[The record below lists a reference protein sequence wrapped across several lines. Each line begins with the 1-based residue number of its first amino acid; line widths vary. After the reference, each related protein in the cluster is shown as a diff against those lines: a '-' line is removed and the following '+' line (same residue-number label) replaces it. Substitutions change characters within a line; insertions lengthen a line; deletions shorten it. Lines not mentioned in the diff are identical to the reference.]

1 MEGLIIPIIIAVIS
15 MLFSNK
21 NKKNEKPT
29 KQMPPFSNQEVPREW
44 SPIEPKQE
52 RPKVKTLEDFA
63 NEVFGQLNEK
73 LEPKKQ
79 VVHEVKEEP
88 VQPVVQEAVKK
99 ERTFTRPELGA
110 TRPIVQQAKRASFNV
125 VPQTQQQ
132 LMQAIVT
139 SEILGPPKAKQRK

>member
-1 MEGLIIPIIIAVIS
+1 MEGLIMMIIIAVVS
-15 MLFSNK
+15 SLFSK
-21 NKKNEKPT
+21 GKQKEQPT

-44 SPIEPKQE
+44 TPLEPKQE

-73 LEPKKQ
+73 VEPKKQ
-79 VVHEVKEEP
+79 VVREVKEEP
-88 VQPVVQEAVKK
+88 VQPVVREFVKK

-110 TRPIVQQAKRASFNV
+110 SRPIIQQAKKQPFNV

>member
-1 MEGLIIPIIIAVIS
+1 MIIIAVIS
-15 MLFSNK
+15 SVLGK
-21 NKKNEKPT
+21 GKKKDEPT

-44 SPIEPKQE
+44 SPVEPKQE

-73 LEPKKQ
+73 VEPKKQ
-79 VVHEVKEEP
+79 VVREVKEEP
-88 VQPVVQEAVKK
+88 VRPVVQEFVRK
-99 ERTFTRPELGA
+99 ERTSTRPELGA
-110 TRPIVQQAKRASFNV
+110 TRPIVQQAKKSSFNV

>member
-1 MEGLIIPIIIAVIS
+1 MMIIIAVIS
-15 MLFSNK
+15 SVLGK
-21 NKKNEKPT
+21 GKKKDEPT

-44 SPIEPKQE
+44 SPVEPKQE

-73 LEPKKQ
+73 TEPKKQ
-79 VVHEVKEEP
+79 VVREVKEEP
-88 VQPVVQEAVKK
+88 VQPVVREFVKK
-99 ERTFTRPELGA
+99 ERTSTRPELGA
-110 TRPIVQQAKRASFNV
+110 SRPILQQAKKSSFNV
-125 VPQTQQQ
+125 VPKTQQQ

>member
-1 MEGLIIPIIIAVIS
+1 MEGLIMMIIIAVVS
-15 MLFSNK
+15 SLFSK
-21 NKKNEKPT
+21 GKQKEQPT

-44 SPIEPKQE
+44 SPVEPKQE

-73 LEPKKQ
+73 VEPKKQ
-79 VVHEVKEEP
+79 VVREVKEEP
-88 VQPVVQEAVKK
+88 VRPVVQEFVRK
-99 ERTFTRPELGA
+99 ERTSTRPELGA
-110 TRPIVQQAKRASFNV
+110 TRPIVQQAKKSSFNV

>member
-1 MEGLIIPIIIAVIS
+1 MMIIIAVVS
-15 MLFSNK
+15 SLFSK
-21 NKKNEKPT
+21 GRQKEQPT

-44 SPIEPKQE
+44 SPVEPKQE

-73 LEPKKQ
+73 MEPKKQ
-79 VVHEVKEEP
+79 VVREVEVPP
-88 VQPVVQEAVKK
+88 VQPVVREVVKK

-110 TRPIVQQAKRASFNV
+110 TRPLVQQAKKQLLNV
-125 VPQTQQQ
+125 VPRTQHE

>member
-1 MEGLIIPIIIAVIS
+1 MMIIIAVIS
-15 MLFSNK
+15 SVLGK
-21 NKKNEKPT
+21 GKKTDEPT

-44 SPIEPKQE
+44 SPVEPQQQ
-52 RPKVKTLEDFA
+52 RPKVKSLEDFA

-73 LEPKKQ
+73 TEPKKQ
-79 VVHEVKEEP
+79 VVREVKEEP
-88 VQPVVQEAVKK
+88 VRPVVQEFVRK
-99 ERTFTRPELGA
+99 ERTSTRPELGA
-110 TRPIVQQAKRASFNV
+110 TRPIVQQAKKSSFNV

>member
-1 MEGLIIPIIIAVIS
+1 
-15 MLFSNK
+15 
-21 NKKNEKPT
+21 
-29 KQMPPFSNQEVPREW
+29 MPPFSNQEVPREW
-44 SPIEPKQE
+44 SPVEPKQE

-73 LEPKKQ
+73 VEPKKQ
-79 VVHEVKEEP
+79 VVREVKEEP
-88 VQPVVQEAVKK
+88 VQPVVQEVVKK
-99 ERTFTRPELGA
+99 ERTSTRPELGA
-110 TRPIVQQAKRASFNV
+110 TRPIVQQAKKSSFNV

>member
-1 MEGLIIPIIIAVIS
+1 MEGLILAIIIAIIS
-15 MLFSNK
+15 SVLGK
-21 NKKNEKPT
+21 DKTKDKPT

-44 SPIEPKQE
+44 SPVEPKQE

-73 LEPKKQ
+73 MEPKKQ
-79 VVHEVKEEP
+79 AVREVKEEP
-88 VQPVVQEAVKK
+88 VQPVVREVVKK
-99 ERTFTRPELGA
+99 ERTSTRPELGA
-110 TRPIVQQAKRASFNV
+110 SRPIVQQAKKSSLNV
-125 VPQTQQQ
+125 VPRTQQQ

>member
-1 MEGLIIPIIIAVIS
+1 MMIIIAVVS
-15 MLFSNK
+15 SLFSK
-21 NKKNEKPT
+21 GKQKEQPT

-44 SPIEPKQE
+44 SPVEPKQE

-73 LEPKKQ
+73 VEPKKQ
-79 VVHEVKEEP
+79 VVREVKEEP
-88 VQPVVQEAVKK
+88 VRPVVQEFVRK
-99 ERTFTRPELGA
+99 ERTSTRPELGA
-110 TRPIVQQAKRASFNV
+110 TRPIVQQAKKSSFNV

>member
-1 MEGLIIPIIIAVIS
+1 MEGLIMMIIIAVVS
-15 MLFSNK
+15 SLFSK
-21 NKKNEKPT
+21 GKQKEQPT

-44 SPIEPKQE
+44 SPVEPKQE

-73 LEPKKQ
+73 TEPKKQ
-79 VVHEVKEEP
+79 VVREVKEEP
-88 VQPVVQEAVKK
+88 VQPVVREFVKK
-99 ERTFTRPELGA
+99 ERTSTRPELGA
-110 TRPIVQQAKRASFNV
+110 SRPILQQAKKSSFNV
-125 VPQTQQQ
+125 VPKTQQQ

>member
-1 MEGLIIPIIIAVIS
+1 MMIIIAVVS
-15 MLFSNK
+15 SLFSK
-21 NKKNEKPT
+21 GKQKEQPT

-44 SPIEPKQE
+44 SPVEPKQE

-73 LEPKKQ
+73 VEPKKQ
-79 VVHEVKEEP
+79 VVREVEIPPVRPVVKE
-88 VQPVVQEAVKK
+88 VVKK
-99 ERTFTRPELGA
+99 ERTSTRPELGA
-110 TRPIVQQAKRASFNV
+110 SRPIVQKAKKSSFNV

>member
-1 MEGLIIPIIIAVIS
+1 MEGLIMMIIIAVIS
-15 MLFSNK
+15 SVLGK
-21 NKKNEKPT
+21 GKKTDEPT

-44 SPIEPKQE
+44 SPVEPQQQ
-52 RPKVKTLEDFA
+52 RPKVKSLEDFA

-73 LEPKKQ
+73 TEPKKQ
-79 VVHEVKEEP
+79 VVREVKEEP
-88 VQPVVQEAVKK
+88 VRPVVQEFVRK
-99 ERTFTRPELGA
+99 ERTSTRPELGA
-110 TRPIVQQAKRASFNV
+110 TRPIVQQAKKSSFNV

>member
-1 MEGLIIPIIIAVIS
+1 MMIIIAVIS
-15 MLFSNK
+15 SVLGK
-21 NKKNEKPT
+21 GKKTDEPT

-44 SPIEPKQE
+44 SPVEPQQQ
-52 RPKVKTLEDFA
+52 RPKVKSLEDFA

-73 LEPKKQ
+73 VEPKKQ
-79 VVHEVKEEP
+79 VVREVKEEP
-88 VQPVVQEAVKK
+88 VRPVVQEFVRK
-99 ERTFTRPELGA
+99 ERTSTRPELGA
-110 TRPIVQQAKRASFNV
+110 TRPIVQQAKKSSFNV

>member
-1 MEGLIIPIIIAVIS
+1 MMIIIAVVS
-15 MLFSNK
+15 SLFSK
-21 NKKNEKPT
+21 GKKKDEPT

-44 SPIEPKQE
+44 KSVEPKQE

-73 LEPKKQ
+73 VEQKKQ
-79 VVHEVKEEP
+79 VVREVKEEP
-88 VQPVVQEAVKK
+88 VRPVVREVVKK
-99 ERTFTRPELGA
+99 ERTSTRPELGA
-110 TRPIVQQAKRASFNV
+110 TRPIVQKAKKSSFNV

>member
-1 MEGLIIPIIIAVIS
+1 MMIIIAVVS
-15 MLFSNK
+15 SLFSK
-21 NKKNEKPT
+21 GKQKEQPT

-44 SPIEPKQE
+44 SPVEPQQQ
-52 RPKVKTLEDFA
+52 RPKVKSLEDFA

-73 LEPKKQ
+73 VEPKKQ
-79 VVHEVKEEP
+79 VVREVKEEP
-88 VQPVVQEAVKK
+88 VRPVVQEFVRK
-99 ERTFTRPELGA
+99 ERTSTRPELGA
-110 TRPIVQQAKRASFNV
+110 TRPIVQQAKKSSFNV

>member
-1 MEGLIIPIIIAVIS
+1 MEGLIMMIIIAVVS
-15 MLFSNK
+15 SLFSK
-21 NKKNEKPT
+21 GKQKEQPT

-44 SPIEPKQE
+44 KPVEQKQE

-73 LEPKKQ
+73 VEPKKQ
-79 VVHEVKEEP
+79 VVREVKEEP
-88 VQPVVQEAVKK
+88 VQPVVKEVVKQ

-110 TRPIVQQAKRASFNV
+110 TRPIIQQAKRKSFNV

-132 LMQAIVT
+132 LMQAIVM
-139 SEILGPPKAKQRK
+139 SEILAPPKAKQRK

>member
-1 MEGLIIPIIIAVIS
+1 MMIIIAVVS
-15 MLFSNK
+15 SLFSK
-21 NKKNEKPT
+21 GKQKEQPT

-44 SPIEPKQE
+44 SPVEPKQE

-73 LEPKKQ
+73 MEPKKQ
-79 VVHEVKEEP
+79 VVREVKEEP
-88 VQPVVQEAVKK
+88 VRPVVQEFVRK
-99 ERTFTRPELGA
+99 ERTSTRPELGA
-110 TRPIVQQAKRASFNV
+110 TRPIVQQAKKSSFNV

>member
-1 MEGLIIPIIIAVIS
+1 MEGLIMMIIIAVIS
-15 MLFSNK
+15 SVLGK
-21 NKKNEKPT
+21 GKKTDEPT

-44 SPIEPKQE
+44 SPVEPKQQ
-52 RPKVKTLEDFA
+52 RPKVKSLEDFA

-73 LEPKKQ
+73 VEPKKQ
-79 VVHEVKEEP
+79 VVREVKEEP
-88 VQPVVQEAVKK
+88 VRPVVQEFVRK
-99 ERTFTRPELGA
+99 ERTSTRPELGA
-110 TRPIVQQAKRASFNV
+110 TRPIVQQAKKSSFNV